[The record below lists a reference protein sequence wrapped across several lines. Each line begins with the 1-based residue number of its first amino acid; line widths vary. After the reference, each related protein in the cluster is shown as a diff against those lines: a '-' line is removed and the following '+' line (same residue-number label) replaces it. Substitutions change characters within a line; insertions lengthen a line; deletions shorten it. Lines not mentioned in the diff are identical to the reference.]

1 MDENMDVRTSIAYHK
16 DAVHVVEAARLATK
30 EGVPLAMKKGDNQ
43 ALVLFTQPTCTHH
56 GQWSIDIPTDYSHS
70 KIRPMFD
77 TAEHMI
83 TVAGCYL
90 TMPNVNG
97 SSTLKMDALT
107 TELQVSSNSNSNFN
121 LTYGQVIALGGDFYG
136 DPNQPV
142 CTAADRS
149 AQFLKNFNSLQ
160 SAATEV
166 QKILSIANTYEFV
179 PIAARVRNYQNPSGV
194 YASIPWT
201 KGWVMNDED
210 EAFDE
215 ATGGGGPG
223 SWTFGR
229 YSKLALS
236 NLDHFGVDAIACYTA
251 GHAVAQGYAVRAYHS
266 DDPQG
271 GLSLAYAINAFADH
285 FLTDLF
291 SAGHMRTPRRQMYDY
306 KSKLGTGIA
315 ATLSGACAKAMHDED
330 SKFGLW
336 VDNAMGDHWV
346 AYGDARY
353 RDACNAANR
362 AIMKKALQQSMNN
375 VWHAF
380 NTQTITGQNSQVYSY
395 LPNVITAIAQS
406 GTQPGQRDDP
416 NNWAPLFWYN
426 PNDGYIYQRDNLND
440 ISVRTYSWKTVAGL
454 ASTAGIIIGEQQAG
468 LWKSYM
474 PKQEYMAA
482 GYTFPPN
489 ERVRVVRWVGRL
501 VLRNNTAIQGYGAQP
516 AGIYGTFSK
525 AIGESM
531 EQQGQQVLVDK

>member
-30 EGVPLAMKKGDNQ
+30 EGVPLVMKKGDNQ

-56 GQWSIDIPTDYSHS
+56 GQWSREIPTDYSHS
-70 KIRPMFD
+70 KIQPMFD

-83 TVAGCYL
+83 TIAGCNLTLPNGNTSSAL
-90 TMPNVNG
+90 TMELPVGPN
-97 SSTLKMDALT
+97 LK
-107 TELQVSSNSNSNFN
+107 

-142 CTAADRS
+142 CTAGNQQ
-149 AQFLKNFNSLQ
+149 AQINQFQKNFNSLQ
-160 SAATEV
+160 SSATEV
-166 QKILSIANTYEFV
+166 QKILSTANKYEFV
-179 PIAARVRNYQNPSGV
+179 PIAARVRNHQNPSGV

-210 EAFDE
+210 EDFDE
-215 ATGGGGPG
+215 NTGGGGPHTT
-223 SWTFGR
+223 TFGR

-251 GHAVAQGYAVRAYHS
+251 GHILAQQQAQKAHNS
-266 DDPQG
+266 NDPQG
-271 GLSLAYAINAFADH
+271 GLLLAYAINAFADH

-291 SAGHMRTPRRQMYDY
+291 SAGHMRTPRRQMYFY
-306 KSKLGTGIA
+306 KSTIGPGIN

-336 VDNAMGDHWV
+336 VDNAMEDRWV

-353 RDACNAANR
+353 RDICNAANR
-362 AIMKKALQQSMNN
+362 AIMKKALQQSMND
-375 VWHAF
+375 VWNAF
-380 NTQTITGQNSQVYSY
+380 NTGTITGQNSKVFRY
-395 LPNVITAIAQS
+395 LPSVITAI
-406 GTQPGQRDDP
+406 TQPGSSQGQRDDTR
-416 NNWAPLFWYN
+416 NWAPLFWCN
-426 PNDGYIYQRDNLND
+426 PNDGYIYQRDSLSD

-454 ASTAGIIIGEQQAG
+454 ASTAGFIIGEQQAG

-474 PKQEYMAA
+474 PQQEYVAA
-482 GYTFPPN
+482 GYPYPPN
-489 ERVRVVRWVGRL
+489 ETGPSGEVGWPPSPTQQHGYPRVWGATGPDLWNFQLSDWRVD
-501 VLRNNTAIQGYGAQP
+501 GATGP
-516 AGIYGTFSK
+516 TGLG
-525 AIGESM
+525 
-531 EQQGQQVLVDK
+531 